1 MIQSTGRLG
10 EINATPRGE
19 LLGNPRFAIGGHT
32 RRELLWPEL

>member
-19 LLGNPRFAIGGHT
+19 LLAILDIAIGGHT